1 MGRYSV
7 PMLDSIPFNII
18 VGAVLG
24 FLSGLGVGGG
34 SLLILWLTL
43 IANVPQEIARSID
56 LMFFLPTALI
66 SSLFRWKKGN
76 LQIKKILP
84 AMVGGVAAA
93 ALFTWLSRYISS
105 DALKAPFGV
114 LLLVTGVRELFYRPR
129 KPK

>member
-1 MGRYSV
+1 
-7 PMLDSIPFNII
+7 MLDSIPFNII

-43 IANVPQEIARSID
+43 IANVPQEIARSIN

-84 AMVGGVAAA
+84 AMAGGVVAAV
-93 ALFTWLSRYISS
+93 LFTWLSRHISS
-105 DALKAPFGV
+105 DVLKAPFGV
-114 LLLVTGVRELFYRPR
+114 LLLVTGARELFYRPR

>member
-1 MGRYSV
+1 
-7 PMLDSIPFNII
+7 MLDSIPFNII

-43 IANVPQEIARSID
+43 IANVPQEIARSIN

-84 AMVGGVAAA
+84 AMAGGMVAAV
-93 ALFTWLSRYISS
+93 LFTWLSRHISS
-105 DALKAPFGV
+105 DVLKAPFGV
-114 LLLVTGVRELFYRPR
+114 LLLVTGARELFYRPR